1 MPRSL
6 TNRNSK
12 AAAGPK
18 ICEPSKPNCSKTGS
32 SGGVSLTND
41 SPKPSESIAHG
52 GLRTAYQETITSLLD
67 LHSQE
72 YLAPLGMGPL
82 LPEPV
87 KRQPYDSLYVKLKAQ
102 RDYWSGS

>member
-32 SGGVSLTND
+32 SGGANLTND
-41 SPKPSESIAHG
+41 SPKPSESLAHG
-52 GLRTAYQETITSLLD
+52 GLRTAYQESITSLLD

-87 KRQPYDSLYVKLKAQ
+87 KRVPYDSLYEKLKYD
-102 RDYWSGS
+102 RDYFRE

>member
-32 SGGVSLTND
+32 SGGASLTND
-41 SPKPSESIAHG
+41 SPKPSAKLARTGE
-52 GLRTAYQETITSLLD
+52 RTAFQERIRSLLD
-67 LHSQE
+67 LYSDE
-72 YLAPLGMGPL
+72 YLEPLGMGPL

-87 KRQPYDSLYVKLKAQ
+87 KRQPYDSLYLKLKRQ